1 MLGHMEYIAVAA
13 LVVMALSGVVAAHA
27 PKWLVHT
34 R

>member
-13 LVVMALSGVVAAHA
+13 LVVMALSGVVATHA
-27 PKWLVHT
+27 PKSLVHT